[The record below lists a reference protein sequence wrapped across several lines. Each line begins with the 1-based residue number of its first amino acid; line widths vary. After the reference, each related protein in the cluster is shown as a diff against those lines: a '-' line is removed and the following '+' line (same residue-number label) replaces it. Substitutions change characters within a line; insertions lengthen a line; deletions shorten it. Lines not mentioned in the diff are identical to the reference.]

1 MSKALIYN
9 TFVHTDLGNGH
20 ATLAIRETMAANN
33 TGIIEVGVAFCSPN
47 EQFNRRIGRTIAS
60 GRLNAK
66 RRFYAIVPRN
76 TDIKL
81 KTQAEAMLH
90 QLLDGENVVF
100 ESVKGFGW
108 QANGGMFSQPDMIR
122 ETAKVQLPRWVEEAA
137 V

>member
-9 TFVHTDLGNGH
+9 TFVHMDLGDGH
-20 ATLAIRETMAANN
+20 ASLAIRETMNEGSG
-33 TGIIEVGVAFCSPN
+33 TIEVGVAFCSPN

-66 RRFYAIVPRN
+66 RRFYCIVARN
-76 TDIKL
+76 PAIKL

-90 QLLDGENVVF
+90 QLLEGENVVF

-108 QANGGMFSQPDMIR
+108 QANGGMFSQPGMIR
-122 ETAKVQLPRWVEEAA
+122 TSAKVQLPRWVEEAA